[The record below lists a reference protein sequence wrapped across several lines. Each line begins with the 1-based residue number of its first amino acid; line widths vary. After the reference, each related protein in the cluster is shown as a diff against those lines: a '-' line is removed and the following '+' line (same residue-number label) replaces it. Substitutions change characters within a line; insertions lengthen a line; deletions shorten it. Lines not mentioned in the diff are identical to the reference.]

1 MTTSYASLLSWA
13 YGFKLSG
20 ISACETSPA
29 YMVGSHS
36 SPTAQGRLIQ
46 REVDYLRNLPGDESG
61 YFLKLLEHLRKYEGG
76 QADSA
81 DSITFV
87 LIQTVSTVTSEVM
100 AKVKGAL
107 RDKNA
112 VPTSAVAALAAR
124 SKAPAHSLPQATTK
138 AALSTSAA
146 LVRTAYVLAGAGRN
160 TTAVKLSSLMGR

>member
-13 YGFKLSG
+13 YGFKSSG

-112 VPTSAVAALAAR
+112 VPTPAVAALAAMVETPPYLMRKANRRQHHRQPRQDPRVRR
-124 SKAPAHSLPQATTK
+124 SYLRERGEARRL
-138 AALSTSAA
+138 
-146 LVRTAYVLAGAGRN
+146 
-160 TTAVKLSSLMGR
+160 